1 MRSDFPSADGLWRV
15 TQSRFGFLEG
25 CCMKTPSRMRSVGT
39 KVSAEEYSRL
49 EACARERQLSISE
62 WSRRVLL
69 GAANIGQGSAA
80 EQAILAEVIA
90 LRTIVANL
98 IYAFTSEG
106 KVTADQMRAFIERA
120 DGTKSKR
127 ATELLSQIGR
137 SGKPGAD
144 NKTRSAEEAH

>member
-1 MRSDFPSADGLWRV
+1 
-15 TQSRFGFLEG
+15 
-25 CCMKTPSRMRSVGT
+25 MKTLSRTRSIGT
-39 KVSAEEYSRL
+39 KVTAEEYGRL
-49 EACARERQLSISE
+49 ETCARDSQLSISE
-62 WSRRVLL
+62 WSRRALL
-69 GAANIGQGSAA
+69 AAANDIQGSAG

-127 ATELLSQIGR
+127 ATELLSQFGR
-137 SGKPGAD
+137 SRKPGAD
-144 NKTRSAEEAH
+144 N